1 MAINP
6 KMLDKGLEFKG
17 RMMTLTVA
25 RVTQPHL
32 DILATQLE
40 AQLARSPGF
49 FAGLPLLLELADEA
63 IDLAAVVQLLRKHGL
78 TPVGVYRPT
87 ATQAQAARDA
97 ELGVIDDSRSP
108 REAAVGTNA
117 PATGKDKSAPARII
131 TEPVRSGQQIYAR
144 GSDLVVISSVG
155 AGAEVIA
162 DGCVHVYG
170 ALRGRALA
178 GVQGDASA
186 RIFCRDF
193 GAELVSIAGVYKVAE
208 DIKETLLGR
217 SVQVYRD
224 GDKLKIEKL

>member
-1 MAINP
+1 MALNP

-40 AQLARSPGF
+40 TQLARAPGF

-63 IDLAAVVQLLRKHGL
+63 IDLPGVVGLLRKHGL

-87 ATQAQAARDA
+87 AAQAQAARDA
-97 ELGVIDDSRSP
+97 DLGVIDDNRSA
-108 REAAVGTNA
+108 REDAASDA
-117 PATGKDKSAPARII
+117 AAAGKDKPRPARIV
-131 TEPVRSGQQIYAR
+131 TEPVRSGQQVYAR
-144 GSDLVVISSVG
+144 GSDLVVINSVG

-178 GVQGDASA
+178 GVQGDATA
-186 RIFCRDF
+186 RIFCRDL

-217 SVQVYRD
+217 SVQVYRE

>member
-6 KMLDKGLEFKG
+6 QMLDKGLEFKG

-49 FAGLPLLLELADEA
+49 FAGLPLLLELADEQ
-63 IDLAAVVQLLRKHGL
+63 ISLGGVIGLLRQHGL
-78 TPVGVYRPT
+78 TPVAVYRPST
-87 ATQAQAARDA
+87 QQAQAARDA
-97 ELGVIDDSRSP
+97 GLGVIEDGRVPP
-108 REAAVGTNA
+108 RDVPVETPAAK
-117 PATGKDKSAPARII
+117 KDARLPARIV

-144 GSDLVVISSVG
+144 GGDLVIVNAVS

-162 DGCVHVYG
+162 DGCIHIYG

-178 GVQGDASA
+178 GVQGDTTA
-186 RIFCRDF
+186 RIFCRDM

-208 DIKETLLGR
+208 DIKETVRGR
-217 SVQVYRD
+217 SVQVHRD